1 MKFARLGAL
10 AVAAAATVFTG
21 SASAIPVDVAFNLA
35 AFGVLTANNN
45 DVTTAATITSGTS
58 NPVSSIDPLHNNI
71 NLLGTT
77 VVSLM
82 PNALGVNL
90 GDMFTKE
97 FTTSMGTFLETLT
110 VTLRTPGP
118 SSLGILAVGTIV
130 QTAGAGFD
138 PTPVFWSAAYTQ
150 NPQGQIA
157 ASFNNSTVPPRAV
170 PEPASLALVGL
181 ALAGIAASRKSK
193 KA

>member
-10 AVAAAATVFTG
+10 AVAATAAVFAG

-45 DVTTAATITSGTS
+45 DVTTALTITSGSS
-58 NPVSSIDPLHNNI
+58 NPISSIDVLHNNI

-82 PNALGVNL
+82 PNALGVQL
-90 GDMFTKE
+90 GDVFTKT
-97 FTTSMGTFLETLT
+97 FTTSMGAFTETLT

-130 QTAGAGFD
+130 EASALFD

-157 ASFNNSTVPPRAV
+157 ASFNNSTVPPMAV